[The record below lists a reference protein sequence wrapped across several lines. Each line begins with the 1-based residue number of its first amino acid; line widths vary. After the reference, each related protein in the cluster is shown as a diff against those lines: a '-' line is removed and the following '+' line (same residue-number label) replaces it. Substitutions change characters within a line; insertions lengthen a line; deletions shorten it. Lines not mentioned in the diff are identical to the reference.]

1 MLRNGGLFCMEA
13 IKIIEQYWEALKR
26 LAIYAQYCVESD
38 LHTLVCR
45 NFWMWSV
52 VAAFGLAILI
62 IALVAKRIIKEQL
75 EFYRNRKRLEARAI
89 VASEDVIEAA
99 TWKGDALAGNL
110 ETLPAEAL
118 AEKFRQALNKER
130 KPSTPS

>member
-1 MLRNGGLFCMEA
+1 MEA

-26 LAIYAQYCVESD
+26 LAIYAQYCAESD
-38 LHTLVCR
+38 LHTSVCR

-62 IALVAKRIIKEQL
+62 IALIAKRVIKEQL
-75 EFYRNRKRLEARAI
+75 EFYRNRKRLEARAV
-89 VASEDVIEAA
+89 VASEEVIEAA
-99 TWKGDALAGNL
+99 SWKGDALKGDL
-110 ETLPAEAL
+110 ESLPVEHL
-118 AEKFRQALNKER
+118 ADKFREALNKDK